1 MARSRPLGA
10 QDLLE
15 HYAVILRIARQAA
28 RTRDEAE
35 EVVQEVALRVL
46 SGKVHSENGA
56 GPVLSGVVRNVVR
69 EAWRREQR
77 AADRNRRAEPGRA
90 PVDPLELLT
99 RLELH
104 RSLIQAIDRLPQPY
118 RAAVLMRY
126 VDGLS
131 AHTIAD
137 NEARSVETVKSRIQR
152 GRAQLRSRLGD
163 RMPVLVGA
171 GGTSFVG
178 ESGFGSTVVKG
189 GALMAQWHSR
199 KWIVAVVVLLLAGLG
214 VWQLA
219 GAEWGSDP
227 EGTQDDAALSGAR
240 VADRGDTGP
249 DATLTGA
256 GPAARDVTPET
267 PSTPE
272 VETPAA
278 DADEGPEVVPES
290 GGFRTRPR
298 VQAPPVRRSL
308 FREHTTRG
316 TPRIGRG
323 GGGGGPQ
330 ILPFWSKYG
339 PEPTPK
345 GTCVLEVR
353 MIDKHGAP
361 VPGGDVF
368 LSPPELDSVDVLSFG
383 DVRKL
388 GQTDASGV
396 LRRED
401 LTAGK
406 VSVLGNAYG
415 ALTRDARK
423 GKGGLDASTRVSTV
437 LREGAARKIEVRL
450 PIDVSGLGTL
460 VGTVRNEDGEPLQ
473 GARVQVGMQ
482 WPWTKRDGSWEVKGV
497 PAGPVTV
504 QVVRF
509 GWEASVAKVTV
520 EAGATTRHDVEMK
533 RKASVAEGSTVVS
546 GTVDGPEGKP
556 IEGAHV
562 FLSIKGEMYGGFTRY
577 SDKEGRFEFRDLP
590 DRVSSK
596 HVNLMASRMPHY
608 GGAYIEYPKGVPSG
622 SINLRMTK
630 RYVDIRIA
638 VRDRDTGDAISRVV
652 AQILEGPVDKTR
664 GPGAAMGA
672 YGEDRVLKG
681 RLQYG
686 RYKLKLEALNHKDL
700 EMDLDIPNAD
710 TFEHEIQMVRDED
723 ESLDVHLTVTLI
735 DATTREPITGRA
747 EIELRDQAGTVLSAY
762 RGADR
767 GGAYLFSAY
776 SGARVLRVVV
786 DGYETYSQTL
796 QVADDKLEQAT
807 EVVLRPNP

>member
-1 MARSRPLGA
+1 MGA

-15 HYAVILRIARQAA
+15 HYAVILQIARRAA
-28 RTRDEAE
+28 RTLHEAG
-35 EVVQEVALRVL
+35 EVVQGVGLRVL
-46 SGKVHSENGA
+46 AGRVHSEDAA
-56 GPVLSGVVRNVVR
+56 GPVLSGVVRNVAR
-69 EAWRREQR
+69 EARRREQR
-77 AADRNRRAEPGRA
+77 AVDRDRRASPGTA
-90 PVDPLELLT
+90 PADPLELLT

-104 RSLIQAIDRLPQPY
+104 RALLGAIDRLQEPY

-126 VDGLS
+126 VEGLS
-131 AHTIAD
+131 AHAIAD

-163 RMPVLVGA
+163 QLPVLVAPVGA
-171 GGTSFVG
+171 GMTGWTTA
-178 ESGFGSTVVKG
+178 SGLGNGVLKG
-189 GALMAQWHSR
+189 GAFMAQWHSR
-199 KWIVAVVVLLLAGLG
+199 KWIVAIVVLLLGALAA
-214 VWQLA
+214 WQLA
-219 GAEWGSDP
+219 GVDWGRDTP
-227 EGTQDDAALSGAR
+227 T
-240 VADRGDTGP
+240 DTGSRLLDGASLAGGAKDEP
-249 DATLTGA
+249 NATLAGA
-256 GPAARDVTPET
+256 PGTAN
-267 PSTPE
+267 
-272 VETPAA
+272 
-278 DADEGPEVVPES
+278 VVPETAPATDQAPS
-290 GGFRTRPR
+290 ADSAVEPATVEPETSALRTRPR
-298 VQAPPVRRSL
+298 VQAPSVRRSL
-308 FREHTTRG
+308 FREHTNRG
-316 TPRIGRG
+316 TPRIGPSG
-323 GGGGGPQ
+323 GSGGPR

-339 PEPTPK
+339 PEPIPK
-345 GTCVLEVR
+345 GSCVLEVR
-353 MIDKHGAP
+353 MVDQNGVP

-368 LSPPELDSVDVLSFG
+368 LSPPGLDAVDVLSFG

-388 GQTDASGV
+388 GQTDADGV

-401 LTAGK
+401 LTAGT

-423 GKGGLDASTRVSTV
+423 GKGGLDGSTRVSTV
-437 LREGAARKIEVRL
+437 LREGAARKTELRV
-450 PIDVSGLGTL
+450 PIDVSRLGTL
-460 VGTVRNEDGEPLQ
+460 AGTVRNADGEPLQ

-497 PAGPVTV
+497 PAGPITI
-504 QVVRF
+504 QIGRF
-509 GWEASVAKVTV
+509 GWESSVAKVTV
-520 EAGATTRHDVEMK
+520 EAGTTTRHDVALK
-533 RKASVAEGSTVVS
+533 RKTSVSEGSTVVS
-546 GTVDGPEGKP
+546 GTVEGPEGKP

-562 FLSIKGEMYGGFTRY
+562 YLSIKGEMYGGFTHY

-622 SINLRMTK
+622 SINLRMTQ

-638 VRDRDTGDAISRVV
+638 VLDRDTGERISRVV
-652 AQILEGPVDKTR
+652 AQVLEGPVDKTR

-686 RYKLKLEALNHKDL
+686 RYKFKIEALNHKDL
-700 EMDLDIPNAD
+700 EVDLDIPNAD
-710 TFEHEIQMVRDED
+710 TFEHEVKMVRDEH

-747 EIELRDQAGTVLSAY
+747 ELEIRDQAATVLSAY
-762 RGADR
+762 RGGDR

-786 DGYETYSQTL
+786 EGYETYSQPL
-796 QVADDKLEQAT
+796 LVEDDKLEQAT
-807 EVVLRPNP
+807 EIALRPNP